1 MCWSRFCY
9 YLPMFEQF
17 VRYISSEIR
26 LVAEA
31 PLVFG
36 AAVLFLGAI
45 IWAALRWRYSGII
58 EYRNQIIALY
68 KVRLNGA
75 TPDQAKAKMDSL
87 EGQVVSLKNREWPK
101 LTPAAVTDFESVLAS
116 QGSHVVSVLP
126 QDKDSVFLARDLV
139 DAFKRVGWKARRET
153 STNDIPDGLS
163 VWPDD
168 DVARAIC
175 NALMMATGSLV
186 TIRED
191 QDLKDRGTYAIGI
204 GYKLD

>member
-1 MCWSRFCY
+1 
-9 YLPMFEQF
+9 MFEQF
-17 VRYISSEIR
+17 VRYISSEIH
-26 LVAEA
+26 LIAEA

-58 EYRNQIIALY
+58 EHRNQIIALY

-116 QGSHVVSVLP
+116 QGSRVVSVLP

-139 DAFKRVGWKARRET
+139 DAFKRVGWKSRRET